1 MQKDLEEIKRF
12 LLNNKCISQEKFN
25 SLISEHNLTDEEKEE
40 LTDFIIMNGVSF
52 TKEEKK
58 QDVEVDSINIDL
70 DDIEEVTSE
79 ELDAVKDINTD
90 DYFAKNTT
98 ALRMHL
104 NTIGK
109 IPLLTAEE
117 EKELAYRIA
126 NGDKEAREK
135 MINANLR
142 LVVSIAKR
150 YVGGKM
156 AFDDLIQEGTLG
168 LMKAVDK
175 FDPSMGYKFSTYA
188 TWWIRQAVT
197 RSIADYGRTVRVP
210 VHQNEEIR
218 RMERIKR
225 EYETEH
231 GGKEI
236 PEALLAAEM
245 FTNKRELN
253 PKDEKIKIRSIQMKS
268 LKDGK
273 VTIDKSFVPKLSRR
287 ALERKKLF
295 DKFLQSDIEKLR
307 DLQRVV
313 SEIGDPAS
321 LDTYIGEDH
330 DTTLGEMV
338 ADDRD
343 IENEVLNGPN
353 FMAILTYVIQG
364 DFLTDKEKL
373 VVLRRFGY
381 FKTPPKTIEE
391 AYTMYELGKDQV
403 NNGAPV
409 EDVFIGKSETLA
421 EIGVDLHV
429 TRERIRQIEAKAL
442 RKMRHPSRAKKLKA
456 YYLD

>member
-273 VTIDKSFVPKLSRR
+273 ITIDKSFTPKLSRR

>member
-79 ELDAVKDINTD
+79 ELDSVKDINTD

-117 EKELAYRIA
+117 EKELAIRIA

-245 FTNKRELN
+245 FTNKRILN
-253 PKDEKIKIRSIQMKS
+253 LNEEKMRIRSIQTRA

-273 VTIDKSFVPKLSRR
+273 NTFEKEYTPKLSYRNVV
-287 ALERKKLF
+287 KKKIY
-295 DKFLQSDIEKLR
+295 DKYLKSDIEKLR
-307 DLQRVV
+307 DLKRVV

-330 DTTLGEMV
+330 DTTLGELV

-442 RKMRHPSRAKKLKA
+442 RKMRHPSRAKRLKV